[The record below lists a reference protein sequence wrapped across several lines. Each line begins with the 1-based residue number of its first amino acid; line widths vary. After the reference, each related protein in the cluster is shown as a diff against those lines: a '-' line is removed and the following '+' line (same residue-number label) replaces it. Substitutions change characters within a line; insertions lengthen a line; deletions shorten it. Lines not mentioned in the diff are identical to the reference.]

1 VYRATQERVMASG
14 KLDENEREA
23 FERSAYLSKG
33 SLLGLNDVE
42 VNFAFVYSCIHLTL
56 L

>member
-1 VYRATQERVMASG
+1 MASG

-42 VNFAFVYSCIHLTL
+42 V
-56 L
+56 